1 MVTTLASLRII
12 CFVLV
17 EAFEFSRR
25 VGDVIFLYIG
35 YFIEVLSNTEGVS
48 LRSANPCGSH
58 SE

>member
-1 MVTTLASLRII
+1 MVTTWLVFGSY
-12 CFVLV
+12 VLIL

-25 VGDVIFLYIG
+25 VGDVIFLHIG
-35 YFIEVLSNTEGVS
+35 YFIEEVLSNTEGVS